1 MKTYYILFII
11 FCLPTLVV
19 AQQQIMNH
27 GTTAYSAEQEFN
39 EPQLEP
45 VNFYKNTAI
54 PVQQSIGYV
63 YNEKQLLQMARRD
76 INAVAST
83 VAGVDSRSGTNET
96 PSIRGAGPA
105 GTAYFVDG
113 IRVYGALPI
122 ISR

>member
-11 FCLPTLVV
+11 FCVPTMVT
-19 AQQQIMNH
+19 AQQQMMNH
-27 GTTAYSAEQEFN
+27 GTSSYSQEQEFN
-39 EPQLEP
+39 EPQQER
-45 VNFYKNTAI
+45 VNIYKNTAI
-54 PVQQSIGYV
+54 PIQQSIGYV
-63 YNEKQLLQMARRD
+63 YNEKQLLQMARRE
-76 INAVAST
+76 INSVAST
-83 VAGVDSRSGTNET
+83 VAGVDSRAGTNET